1 MPLIGPLS
9 AQLQSAIVAGLVAI
23 LVAVLAE
30 VFRRLAAR
38 RETKAASK
46 LTYENY
52 ANPLA
57 VSAAD
62 LFYRMREIFDPD
74 GSGFFLSG
82 EVHVTTFERY
92 KVLSTLYRMAG
103 LLAWIR
109 ALRRELLLLQPK
121 VARKKELEAALNAFS
136 EALAE
141 GGHIETTRLSG
152 LAEVWGLGPGA
163 GESSRRAGIQVDHEL
178 KKALHAGTAAK
189 FRDLDEAAQLDALE
203 RIHAVVAAAAG
214 ADALDGAGLV
224 GSRSRAAGIL
234 SVREAW
240 IYRDWQAAI
249 GDVLLRETSSGPRRF
264 QVLGYRDFETLVEEG
279 EEADRRWLRR
289 LYSVIDDVDVHAD
302 RTSDARIGQ
311 LHAVYVATAGII
323 KALSAAGGRRSPI
336 GGDLLACA
344 KAVVRESA
352 G

>member
-1 MPLIGPLS
+1 M
-9 AQLQSAIVAGLVAI
+9 AGLVAI

-38 RETKAASK
+38 RESRAASR

-62 LFYRMREIFDPD
+62 LFYRMREIFAAD

-92 KVLSTLYRMAG
+92 KVLSTLYRMAS

-121 VARKKELEAALNAFS
+121 VSRKKELEEALNAFG

-141 GGHIETTRLSG
+141 GGHIEATRLCG
-152 LAEVWGLGPGA
+152 LAEVWGLGA
-163 GESSRRAGIQVDHEL
+163 TSGESSRRAGIQVDHEL
-178 KKALHAGTAAK
+178 KQALHAGTVAR
-189 FRDLDEAAQLDALE
+189 FCDLDEVAQLEALE

-214 ADALDGAGLV
+214 ADVLDRAGLV
-224 GSRSRAAGIL
+224 GSRSRVAGLL

-264 QVLGYRDFETLVEEG
+264 QVIGYRDFETLVEDG
-279 EEADRRWLRR
+279 DEADRRWLRR
-289 LYSVIDDVDVHAD
+289 LYTVIDDVDVHAD

-311 LHAVYVATAGII
+311 LLAVYVATAGLI
-323 KALSAAGGRRSPI
+323 KVLSAAGGRRSPI
-336 GGDLLACA
+336 SGDLLTCA
-344 KAVVRESA
+344 KSVVRNPA

>member
-1 MPLIGPLS
+1 
-9 AQLQSAIVAGLVAI
+9 
-23 LVAVLAE
+23 
-30 VFRRLAAR
+30 LAAR
-38 RETKAASK
+38 RESRAASR

-62 LFYRMREIFDPD
+62 LFYRMREIFDSG

-92 KVLSTLYRMAG
+92 KVLSTLYRMAS

-121 VARKKELEAALNAFS
+121 VSRRKKLEAALNAFS

-141 GGHIETTRLSG
+141 GGHIEATRLSG
-152 LAEVWGLGPGA
+152 LAEVWGIGLSSS
-163 GESSRRAGIQVDHEL
+163 ESSRRAGIQVDHEL
-178 KKALHAGTAAK
+178 KKALHAGTVAK
-189 FRDLDEAAQLDALE
+189 FDDLDEAAQLDALE
-203 RIHAVVAAAAG
+203 RIHAVVAG
-214 ADALDGAGLV
+214 ADAPDGADLA
-224 GSRSRAAGIL
+224 GSRARVAGLL

-264 QVLGYRDFETLVEEG
+264 QVIGYRDFETLVEEG

-289 LYSVIDDVDVHAD
+289 LYTVIDDVDVHAD

-323 KALSAAGGRRSPI
+323 EALSAAGGRRSPI
-336 GGDLLACA
+336 SGDLLACA
-344 KAVVRESA
+344 RSVVREPA